1 MFAEK
6 ILAVGL
12 LIASAATAAA
22 TLGQQ
27 DWIAISGTL
36 TVLGLAGINL
46 YQKFR
51 EKKREQ
57 DAADLALQATSSQAR
72 IITLEERNDDLTRQ
86 IASIKSEAVGW
97 QKLYEARMASD
108 HRGRGT

>member
-1 MFAEK
+1 MFAGK
-6 ILAVGL
+6 IIAVGL
-12 LIASAATAAA
+12 LIASAATTAA

-57 DAADLALQATSSQAR
+57 DAADLALQASSCQAR
-72 IITLEERNDDLTRQ
+72 ISTLEERNVDLSRQ
-86 IASIKSEAVGW
+86 VASIKSEAVGW
-97 QKLYEARMASD
+97 QRLYEAQMASD
-108 HRGRGT
+108 HRDP

>member
-6 ILAVGL
+6 IIAVGL
-12 LIASAATAAA
+12 LVASAATTAA

-36 TVLGLAGINL
+36 TVMGLAGINL

-57 DAADLALQATSSQAR
+57 DAADLALLANSSQAR
-72 IITLEERNDDLTRQ
+72 IALLEERNTDLTSKV
-86 IASIKSEAVGW
+86 AYIKSEAEGW
-97 QKLYEARMASD
+97 QRLYEAQVKSD
-108 HRGRGT
+108 KRVQ